1 MWWVVSDYSS
11 IFGGV
16 VTVVPVV
23 VVIFNSRNSLAK
35 VIHHSR
41 TSKFFF
47 LTFCPADRMIHCE
60 FQGLSSI
67 PGILC
72 IIYAPG
78 L

>member
-1 MWWVVSDYSS
+1 MWGVVSDYSS

-78 L
+78 Q